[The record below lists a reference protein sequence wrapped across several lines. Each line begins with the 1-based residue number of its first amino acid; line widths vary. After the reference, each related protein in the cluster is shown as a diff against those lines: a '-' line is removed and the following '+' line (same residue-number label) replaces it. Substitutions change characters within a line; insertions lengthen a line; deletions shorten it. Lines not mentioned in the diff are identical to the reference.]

1 MIISASRRTDIPAFY
16 AQWMINRIKVG
27 YCTVPNPFNRRQ
39 VSRISLRPEDVD
51 VIVFWTRNP
60 APLLPHLA
68 EIQQHIPNF
77 YFQFTILGYPRKIDP
92 NSPSV
97 TAAVAAFK
105 ELSDRIGPGRVIW
118 RYDPLVFTS
127 LTDAEF
133 HRQNYGQ
140 LAGMLKQY
148 TTRSIVSLMDRYRK
162 AERRLKALDTTDAA
176 MKSWTQEQ
184 VRDLMQD
191 LADVARDNGME
202 IFSCAEEMDL
212 STSGVR
218 PGKCI
223 DDGLIVQEFN
233 TLVKNKKD
241 PSQRDACGCIV
252 SRDIGMYDSCLF
264 GCQYCY
270 ATQSFER
277 AKKNYTE
284 EHDPD
289 SPSLLGRYEALPEP
303 PPAEPTL
310 IQP

>member
-16 AQWMINRIKVG
+16 AQWMINRIKEG

-51 VIVFWTRNP
+51 VLVFWTRNP

-97 TAAVAAFK
+97 TAAMAAFK

-127 LTDAEF
+127 LTDANF
-133 HRQNYGQ
+133 HRQNYRQ

-162 AERRLKALDTTDAA
+162 AERRLKALDTTAA
-176 MKSWTQEQ
+176 AVKSWTADE
-184 VRDLMQD
+184 VHDLMQS
-191 LADVARDNGME
+191 LAGVASDNGME
-202 IFSCAEEMDL
+202 ILSCAEEMDL
-212 STSGVR
+212 SSSGVR

-252 SRDIGMYDSCLF
+252 SRDIGMYDSC
-264 GCQYCY
+264 

-277 AKKNYTE
+277 AKKNFSE

-310 IQP
+310 IQS